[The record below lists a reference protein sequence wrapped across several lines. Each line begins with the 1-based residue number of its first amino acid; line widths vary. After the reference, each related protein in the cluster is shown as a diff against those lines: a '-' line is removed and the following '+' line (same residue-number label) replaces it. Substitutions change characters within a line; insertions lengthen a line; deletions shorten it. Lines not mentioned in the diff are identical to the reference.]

1 MRICSPLT
9 ELLLEI
15 QVSSNSVNYSKKST
29 KQSHLK
35 HQCHFPLFHPLLVI
49 RNTIQKI
56 SMSLAFSWEQLDFK
70 KGVCKFL
77 GFFPLSWLNNNTLK
91 FSNKNF
97 WSGNLFFLLFFA
109 LCFYHVINLI
119 QWNQSWEQN
128 NHTES
133 CWHMILSNCW
143 WSLHSSLI
151 QTQVINCRTVG

>member
-1 MRICSPLT
+1 MLRSQLNSHTLNISAISPKGFW
-9 ELLLEI
+9 I
-15 QVSSNSVNYSKKST
+15 PRNYFILCWSAE
-29 KQSHLK
+29 
-35 HQCHFPLFHPLLVI
+35 
-49 RNTIQKI
+49 TIQKI

-77 GFFPLSWLNNNTLK
+77 VIFPLSCLNNNTLK

-119 QWNQSWEQN
+119 QRNPSWEQN